1 MIFIATF
8 VEYEASTYGDYTF
21 PAWADALGWIMA
33 VAIILAIPI
42 TMLYQ
47 VNKEDEVTSFWG
59 VSLTPILVLFRVLGY
74 FLANHVAA
82 GEGATGSWPLHF
94 LKESSFLY
102 SCREKKHTYINQMA
116 LCFLSDTF
124 TLEND
129 AMCLEDTRNQKKK
142 FK

>member
-1 MIFIATF
+1 MYFLKLIFIATF

-59 VSLTPILVLFRVLGY
+59 VSLTIFLCCLGLWV
-74 FLANHVAA
+74 FF
-82 GEGATGSWPLHF
+82 G
-94 LKESSFLY
+94 
-102 SCREKKHTYINQMA
+102 
-116 LCFLSDTF
+116 
-124 TLEND
+124 
-129 AMCLEDTRNQKKK
+129 
-142 FK
+142 